1 MMAARSEVW
10 LDPLDQM
17 HIDHLRRAG
26 ITIPAM
32 INPTAIM
39 MATGVSA
46 HDGLFDHH
54 PDGEAWFAFEEQ
66 DDWVFWDP
74 RHGKFATYAN
84 RVFALG
90 EAAIDEAATY
100 SFDCALNVFDNP
112 ISWLLAK
119 RDGIVVLDW
128 RLAFDRLREV
138 PRIAL
143 VESLLPLY
151 RRHMQPARVPELFII
166 SGKRRAA

>member
-1 MMAARSEVW
+1 M
-10 LDPLDQM
+10 
-17 HIDHLRRAG
+17 
-26 ITIPAM
+26 
-32 INPTAIM
+32 
-39 MATGVSA
+39 TGV
-46 HDGLFDHH
+46 GLII
-54 PDGEAWFAFEEQ
+54 WLAFEEHE
-66 DDWVFWDP
+66 DCVCWNP

-90 EAAIDEAATY
+90 QAAIDEAVTY

-112 ISWLLAK
+112 ISWLRAK

-128 RLAFDRLREV
+128 TGTFDRLRDA

-143 VESLLPLY
+143 AESLLPLY
-151 RRHMQPARVPELFII
+151 RRHMKPARTPELFIV

>member
-1 MMAARSEVW
+1 MESNPTRFPTSLRSAAI
-10 LDPLDQM
+10 PLTKFQVRQGLERR
-17 HIDHLRRAG
+17 LRR
-26 ITIPAM
+26 
-32 INPTAIM
+32 N
-39 MATGVSA
+39 
-46 HDGLFDHH
+46 
-54 PDGEAWFAFEEQ
+54 FAFEEQ